1 MLQIMEKKVRLE
13 DNYNAMKWIVEAGLH
28 TTIQLIVGMPGEDK
42 STIRETSKFVEY
54 SSQLS
59 KDRNPLDLSIN
70 YAQALPGTD
79 LYEYARRNG
88 IIGSDIFS
96 EEEYLLNISDKD
108 ASDAFSTLMYSDNPR
123 ILALAW
129 RPYLTL
135 AATRSYIKKFGKIII

>member
-1 MLQIMEKKVRLE
+1 MRVNRVNLDVLKMMKDAGCTTVFFEWRQVAIRCFKLWRKKLGLE

-108 ASDAFSTLMYSDNPR
+108 ASDALVP
-123 ILALAW
+123 
-129 RPYLTL
+129 
-135 AATRSYIKKFGKIII
+135 